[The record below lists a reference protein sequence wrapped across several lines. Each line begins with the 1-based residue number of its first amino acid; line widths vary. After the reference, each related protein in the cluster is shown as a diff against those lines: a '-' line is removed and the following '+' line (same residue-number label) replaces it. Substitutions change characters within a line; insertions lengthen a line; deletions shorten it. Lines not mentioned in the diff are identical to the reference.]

1 MHANATSTLIALDF
15 IQDQQQG
22 LRLPLLTPAPTCSSN
37 TQMNLSS
44 AAEASRLPPPLS
56 RGGEKRA
63 TLTALKWSVRVAS
76 RRGLEGSSCV
86 GGMKW
91 SVRVASRRGLE
102 GSSWGGREEGKK
114 RVWSAGVGRA
124 KGDEQGSSSSEN
136 MCANQ
141 RWCLGC
147 EVTWRLC
154 MLLCMHGYT

>member
-76 RRGLEGSSCV
+76 RRGLEGSS
-86 GGMKW
+86 
-91 SVRVASRRGLE
+91 
-102 GSSWGGREEGKK
+102 WGRQEEGKK
-114 RVWSAGVGRA
+114 RLWSAGVGRA
-124 KGDEQGSSSSEN
+124 KGDDQ
-136 MCANQ
+136 
-141 RWCLGC
+141 
-147 EVTWRLC
+147 
-154 MLLCMHGYT
+154 

>member
-44 AAEASRLPPPLS
+44 AADASRLPPPLS

-76 RRGLEGSSCV
+76 RRGLEGSS
-86 GGMKW
+86 
-91 SVRVASRRGLE
+91 
-102 GSSWGGREEGKK
+102 WGRQEEGKK
-114 RVWSAGVGRA
+114 WLWSAGVGRA
-124 KGDEQGSSSSEN
+124 KGEDQ
-136 MCANQ
+136 
-141 RWCLGC
+141 
-147 EVTWRLC
+147 
-154 MLLCMHGYT
+154 